1 MATHAQQNCTKFAPC
16 HKRDIESRTAQEF
29 SENTL
34 VKQYYLGV

>member
-1 MATHAQQNCTKFAPC
+1 MHGQIAFEGH
-16 HKRDIESRTAQEF
+16 TAQEL